1 LAVVVHVAGPEFLDE
16 ENQKVFARIEE
27 SIRQYSTHTRETM
40 HLVRRPLHAKYDHFA
55 LLWTRGAALIG
66 LFPFGGTIRGSR
78 KGAWTSEQPR
88 PDRGSTDRDRSS
100 SESSFNNPYEVLVD
114 IRREFAQALQIVA
127 GTNHAAIPI
136 TKVGAAVESVAL
148 ATEGNST
155 SAAPS
160 SNVLSP
166 SLEDRLISDIQLIA
180 IFIHPVT
187 ELRLEE
193 SLWDKT
199 FTAMPAE
206 YAISRTMLHT
216 PNLLRAI
223 DRESAIYSNAELQ
236 TISDLLERQSELNEL
251 PLEAAT
257 AAGVPILRLHES
269 RKRRRRWRR
278 WGISIAVLL
287 AVIIY
292 YALRS
297 SLRPAARQHTDSTL
311 AAAPATQRPRMLV
324 IELPSDVQLLVSSS
338 IYKTRSDLDH
348 ALSHGEGQR
357 YLPSSEQTIVL
368 DSLTFAK
375 GVYGYFKVDNTWRKG
390 KLLQTFQPNDTI
402 HIDNFLPPLP

>member
-1 LAVVVHVAGPEFLDE
+1 
-16 ENQKVFARIEE
+16 
-27 SIRQYSTHTRETM
+27 
-40 HLVRRPLHAKYDHFA
+40 
-55 LLWTRGAALIG
+55 
-66 LFPFGGTIRGSR
+66 
-78 KGAWTSEQPR
+78 
-88 PDRGSTDRDRSS
+88 
-100 SESSFNNPYEVLVD
+100 
-114 IRREFAQALQIVA
+114 
-127 GTNHAAIPI
+127 
-136 TKVGAAVESVAL
+136 
-148 ATEGNST
+148 
-155 SAAPS
+155 
-160 SNVLSP
+160 
-166 SLEDRLISDIQLIA
+166 
-180 IFIHPVT
+180 
-187 ELRLEE
+187 
-193 SLWDKT
+193 
-199 FTAMPAE
+199 
-206 YAISRTMLHT
+206 
-216 PNLLRAI
+216 
-223 DRESAIYSNAELQ
+223 
-236 TISDLLERQSELNEL
+236 
-251 PLEAAT
+251 
-257 AAGVPILRLHES
+257 
-269 RKRRRRWRR
+269 
-278 WGISIAVLL
+278 VLL